1 MKLSVIISSYKF
13 KDYIK
18 QCVDSV
24 LSQKMDFSFEVLI
37 RDDGTNDGT
46 YEMLCETY
54 GSNPNVKILDSSTNV
69 GAIKNLLLL
78 MNDVSG
84 KYVAHIDGDD
94 YFIDNEHFQ
103 RAVKFLDENPTY
115 AVYSSGCKYM
125 ENDKITPENYWVVS
139 AKPDFQLSDML
150 IENYVSFGR
159 VFRKANIPES
169 IFSGIPYPD
178 WVFNFEI
185 LKHGRGY
192 CDTKYCVGLYRIHE
206 GGMFSMT
213 TNDQKLDN
221 KRIIQKELTKRYSI
235 FQHKV
240 ITIVDSFVY
249 NDAIRKKLS
258 DALDWM
264 KEDGHDVLLV
274 SNTSVDKEILS
285 KVKFYLYDHRN
296 QLFSE
301 KYEQGA
307 NLVDFWKVFNDWFE
321 MHDIVPVLQKHGLS
335 VLVNLF
341 NALIYAKAQG
351 YTHFQRFEV
360 DDLFGKK
367 SREYIKNVP
376 EMCASENKK
385 GLFYYNEED
394 SQPDISFHYF
404 YCEIDSFLS
413 KVPRISCEQD
423 YVEYLKKYHNNKEFR
438 IVEVFVYDN
447 LKRNGD
453 SEFITKLGEKN
464 MYVDLCDTHWNT
476 ETSVSSFD
484 SKYGKC
490 TTKLYYVNE
499 YNKETN
505 LYKRGNTY
513 ILLTYSY
520 HSVKTNRK
528 IKLLKNNGE
537 EFYIHHETSGAG
549 GWMWNEVPGDTKSM
563 SVYENE
569 KLLYTEYASDC
580 ISYVNLKR

>member
-13 KDYIK
+13 KKYIK
-18 QCVDSV
+18 QCIESV
-24 LSQKMDFSFEVLI
+24 LSQNVDFDMEILV

-46 YEMLCETY
+46 CEFIA
-54 GSNPNVKILDSSTNV
+54 SEFSHVKNLKILDSSTNV

-78 MNDVSG
+78 MESASG

-94 YFIDNEHFQ
+94 YFTDKDHFQ

-115 AVYSSGCKYM
+115 AVYSSGCKYL
-125 ENDKITPENYWVVS
+125 ENDKTTPEDYWVVS

-150 IENYVSFGR
+150 VENYVSFGR
-159 VFRKANIPES
+159 VFRKINIPES

-192 CDTKYCVGLYRIHE
+192 CDTKHCVGLYRIHE

-213 TNDQKLDN
+213 TDEQKLNN
-221 KRIIQKELTKRYSI
+221 KNIIQKELTKRYSV
-235 FQHKV
+235 FQHKT

-258 DALDWM
+258 DTLDWM

-301 KYEQGA
+301 KYERGA
-307 NLVDFWKVFNDWFE
+307 NLVDFWKVFNASFE
-321 MHDIVPVLQKHGLS
+321 MHDVVPVLQKHGLS

-376 EMCASENKK
+376 EMCVNENKK
-385 GLFYYNEED
+385 GLFYYNEEN
-394 SQPDISFHYF
+394 SPPDISFHYF

-476 ETSVSSFD
+476 ETSISSFD
-484 SKYGKC
+484 AKYGKC
-490 TTKLYYVNE
+490 TTTLYYVNE
-499 YNKETN
+499 YNKETH

-520 HSVKTNRK
+520 HSDKTNRK

-537 EFYIHHETSGAG
+537 EFYIYHETNGAG
-549 GWMWNEVPGDTKSM
+549 GWMWNEVPGDIKSI

-569 KLLYTEYASDC
+569 KLLYTEYAADC